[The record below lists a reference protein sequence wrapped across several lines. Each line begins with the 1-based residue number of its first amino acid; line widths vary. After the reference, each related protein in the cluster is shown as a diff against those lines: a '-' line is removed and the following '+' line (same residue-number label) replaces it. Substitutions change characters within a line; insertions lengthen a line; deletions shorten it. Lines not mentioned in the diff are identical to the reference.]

1 MCIFSNN
8 AFALTCER
16 TTNSSDGYKDKQ
28 AFNSWWPKNIDIDD
42 VDFKEAGSGSKA
54 MVYKWEGAS
63 VSGMRFTL
71 RYRLLPNNVLIGSVK
86 PYGNYRH
93 VSGIRYKCDKNSN
106 EVRQLIASSSS
117 ANTDSNN
124 PTSNIEKSC
133 FDGNVTVCTPEQL
146 CNRATSRRSG
156 IKQWDSIKQFQP
168 FVAEAK
174 SRGLSCG
181 VTDTSAPTPTSTTS
195 KLDKAKSTCAEIGFT
210 AGTEDYGKCVLKMMD
225 N

>member
-156 IKQWDSIKQFQP
+156 VKRWDSIKQFQP

-181 VTDTSAPTPTSTTS
+181 VTDTSASSTTSSS
-195 KLDKAKSTCAEIGFT
+195 KLDKAKSTCTELGFT
-210 AGTEDYGKCVLKMMD
+210 LGTEKHGECVLKMMD